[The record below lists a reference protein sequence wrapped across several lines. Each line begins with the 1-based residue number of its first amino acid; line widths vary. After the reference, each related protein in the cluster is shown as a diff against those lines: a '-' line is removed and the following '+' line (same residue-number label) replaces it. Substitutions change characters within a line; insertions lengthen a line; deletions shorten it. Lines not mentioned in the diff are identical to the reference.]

1 MSGHSKWHSIKHKK
15 AAADAKRGK
24 IFNRHAKL
32 IEVAARHGGGDPDQ
46 NPRLRTEIQAARDA
60 NMPNDKIERS
70 ILKGT
75 GQIEGVQYDEVTY
88 EAYGPEGVALI
99 IDTLTDNRNRTVG
112 EIRHILTK
120 HGGNLGESGSVS
132 WNFSQKGVILVP
144 VEGNDED
151 SVMETVLD
159 AGAEDLATEGD
170 VYEITTDPRSF
181 MSVREALD
189 SAGIPVASGQITRVP
204 GSTVRIESKDVARRI
219 IRLMDVLDDHEDV
232 QNVSANF
239 DIPDEVME
247 AVEDEV

>member
-32 IEVAARHGGGDPDQ
+32 VEVAARQGGGDPEK

-60 NMPNDKIERS
+60 NMPNDKIERA

-75 GQIEGVQYDEVTY
+75 GQIEGVQYEEVTY
-88 EAYGPEGVALI
+88 EAYAPEGVALM
-99 IDTLTDNRNRTVG
+99 IDTLTDNKNRTVG

-120 HGGNLGESGSVS
+120 HGGNLGESGSVA
-132 WNFSQKGVILVP
+132 WNFTQKGIIHVP
-144 VEGNDED
+144 VEGNEED
-151 SVMETVLD
+151 KVLETVLE
-159 AGAEDLATEGD
+159 AGAEDLETEGD
-170 VYEITTDPRSF
+170 SYEITTDPKSF
-181 MSVREALD
+181 MNVRESLD
-189 SAGIPVASGQITRVP
+189 AAGIEVRSAEITRVP
-204 GSTVRIESKDVARRI
+204 GSTVRVETQDLARRI
-219 IRLMDVLDDHEDV
+219 LKLMDVLDDHDDV

-239 DIPDEVME
+239 DIPEEVME